1 MGVFSSARPKP
12 QQTPTQPTELIGSD
26 AAMETPTVNAPQGE
40 HITSYD
46 LASIQKFMGME
57 PELPPLPSDGAATES
72 TTATP
77 PPVDGATASDTVN
90 AAKDA
95 ADAAEATADTA
106 DTRKWY
112 ERWFGGKDADGP
124 AQMEENAELDNEMYR
139 VTAEAATE
147 VTDQLLPMF
156 IGRLH
161 DRPAADFK
169 ADEEQKMGLARAWE
183 LYQRSKKMRLSP
195 LQFLLFKISIVYG
208 VNLVLGIFSWVG
220 RLGIYGWHWPW
231 SDSWKHPK
239 PKKRKPGEIS
249 PARAEYLK
257 NMKEPPVW
265 TDEMEEALE
274 KGLNPDDFRPKP
286 QPEPQTAPQPSPAP
300 APQTT
305 PAPGYKKCAQTGRLF
320 RTGEGYPQAK
330 HKTGQSFSQFV
341 DAFADRAAWMAYSN
355 KHALYG
361 QGGKQGMTTK
371 PETAE

>member
-12 QQTPTQPTELIGSD
+12 QQAPTQPTEPIVSD
-26 AAMETPTVNAPQGE
+26 AAVETPTVNTPQGE

-46 LASIQKFMGME
+46 TASIQKFMGME
-57 PELPPLPSDGAATES
+57 PELPPLPNAGTSTES
-72 TTATP
+72 TTASP
-77 PPVDGATASDTVN
+77 PPVDGAAASDTIG
-90 AAKDA
+90 AA
-95 ADAAEATADTA
+95 ADAASDTADTA

-169 ADEEQKMGLARAWE
+169 ADPEQKIGVARAWE

-195 LQFLLFKISIVYG
+195 LQFLLFKITIVYG
-208 VNLVLGIFSWVG
+208 VNLVLGIFVWVS

-231 SDSWKHPK
+231 SDSY
-239 PKKRKPGEIS
+239 KR
-249 PARAEYLK
+249 PAQKTVRPTMKAPMAQSMEQPYQEPANTAE
-257 NMKEPPVW
+257 MQP
-265 TDEMEEALE
+265 T
-274 KGLNPDDFRPKP
+274 P
-286 QPEPQTAPQPSPAP
+286 QPAP
-300 APQTT
+300 APTPQAAPK
-305 PAPGYKKCAQTGRLF
+305 PAPQPPTEVIPPPNYKKCLQTGKLF

-330 HKTGQSFSQFV
+330 HKTGQSFPQYV

-371 PETAE
+371 PAAEE